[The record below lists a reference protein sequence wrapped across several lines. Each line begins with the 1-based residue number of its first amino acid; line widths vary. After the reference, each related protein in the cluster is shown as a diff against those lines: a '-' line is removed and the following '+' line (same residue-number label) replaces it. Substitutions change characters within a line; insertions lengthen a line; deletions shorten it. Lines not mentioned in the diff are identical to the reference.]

1 MCRVSREFAYPPGG
15 PRRRETILGLA
26 TTHRGVLLA
35 LGRAAARRSL
45 LDGGGASPRRLG
57 GSVVFSLSD
66 TPAPERGSGGRG
78 AGILGYVRCHA
89 GAGLAHG
96 KCTPLGGVRRN
107 NAQRNVRQPGKI
119 SGSGRSDY

>member
-78 AGILGYVRCHA
+78 AVFSATYVA
-89 GAGLAHG
+89 TQVPVAHG
-96 KCTPLGGVRRN
+96 KFTPLGGVRRN